1 MKTVALSI
9 EYACCLLL
17 NIILPDD
24 NIVNDVDRCRYDRM
38 VAHTDYVTD
47 LALIERGVGGGMGDD
62 SCDVDS
68 PVSPSVHSQ
77 STELSIL
84 SGSTDKTIRLS
95 PFSVPDGQFL

>member
-1 MKTVALSI
+1 
-9 EYACCLLL
+9 
-17 NIILPDD
+17 
-24 NIVNDVDRCRYDRM
+24 M

-47 LALIERGVGGGMGDD
+47 LALIERGVGGGMGGDG
-62 SCDVDS
+62 DVDS
-68 PVSPSVHSQ
+68 PTSPSVHSQ